1 MIHLYPIGFNQTA
14 TAATIIAE
22 IENLLGKDK
31 ISILPQAIDRAAFF
45 EQYLY
50 SKEHSTAIV
59 LLLGPQTA
67 YWNQGLFQHDWK
79 WRLSKAKKCPEFVV
93 LVEEKVEILP
103 EADLERFL
111 AYELDFNVD
120 YIVRQSSNWDVFSLY
135 MQLHACFPNHKSPEE
150 RIQFALKWKH
160 SFLDLSHCHLN
171 QLPASFIEL
180 APNLERLNL
189 EANEFEYI
197 PREITLCN
205 TLGVLNFANNP
216 LNRATGLARL
226 KNLKVLNLRNTLLH
240 DFPNE
245 VIECFQLEQ
254 LDLSNNNISGISAG
268 IGNLQNLERL
278 NIIGNQ
284 LNELPEQLAEMPNLK
299 DVLLKG
305 NPLRTPPL
313 EVALR
318 GVSAIQAYFDD
329 LTQGRNQSKG
339 QNWLLTVAIDQY
351 ADHTHNRPNT
361 LHFTQEL
368 IQVLQDKYDY
378 TSARTLINA
387 EATEQQVIAAM
398 QHLSSLCSLNDSLIL
413 YFSIRTEQLPQQ
425 ESALNFYD
433 RALSFSQLARPL
445 NGFRAKH
452 ILVIID
458 DFFYSPLIEGY
469 RSTKGLAEQFSSRWI
484 LYNQQGGSDYFT
496 PQLLDFL
503 RANTKEI
510 GVSELAYQLPQ
521 TNARPIF
528 LSGDEGGNFSFV
540 PSPQTTAPHQNT
552 EVANKQLEQL
562 KNQIKNQI
570 AKAQIDQSLKALE
583 KAIVPSTST
592 QNDLVLL
599 QSRWSRLQREVRMGV
614 LSNQDESIESN
625 RIIDSLLAFVNDL
638 DVENLTLDNSGNN
651 PIDEELDPTTQKITD
666 LIQQIERWRKE
677 LVISSSTRERRK
689 IKGDLKVALAK
700 LEAITVESTQSSK
713 PEDKL
718 AKAMLTEE
726 RQWTEALQ
734 VNTVSAF
741 EIYLRNH
748 PNSIYSAEAS
758 QKISEL
764 RQQNQEAEVVENI
777 RKSPNLSAINAYFNS
792 FPNGKYRLEIQTLK
806 QKLEQDEEELWDK
819 VKQGNNPAAYKDY
832 LNQTLLGYYEHEAKQ
847 LIDLLENKK
856 ELLVNEAKLIIIGNG
871 RVGKTSLAKVLTGEK
886 FDPNEN
892 STHGVKIREWKLPCG
907 NDLTLNLNIWDFGGQ
922 ERYHNTHSFFLNK
935 RALYL
940 LVWDKD
946 TETDAVQ
953 NPNPVDIEQQ
963 NFDYNYWLNTIKTRG
978 ENSPVIM
985 TQNKIEAGE
994 VQLNQ
999 GDITALYKN
1008 VCAFEEVSAAKRIN
1022 LDRLQESIV
1031 EQYQQAPALKNLIP
1045 FVMPLSQ
1052 QEARAELKKLCN
1064 TEGKPYI
1071 SIEAYEAICEKH
1083 QLASAKE
1090 FGTYL
1095 HDIGSILFFPE
1106 GKGRLKDIV
1115 ILNPIWATEIIYKVI
1130 NDTVKSKH
1138 GYFTKAEL
1146 IVKAEDQHEDLAKK
1160 DARKKGL
1167 IFKDYKEVE
1176 IFLEL
1181 MLSFEI
1187 CFELTFTPDT
1197 YIMPQYLP
1205 LEKPEMVKNWSN
1217 QGCRR
1222 FGFEYAYLP
1231 RSVIARGI
1239 ARMGK
1244 YALGNKH
1251 WWRDGLLIKHK
1262 ENLALI
1268 EVDYGKKRIEIAIR
1282 GENME
1287 KLEDWILEEQFAE
1300 LNLQLPATLVRFCPH
1315 CGTSIAEEAI
1325 QRRKK
1330 QGKPTLECQNPAC
1343 EKTIPIEDFYPKSI
1357 KKQAKIFISYANLD
1371 AEWQKKLKK
1380 AIVTLEYHPQ
1390 YPATVFDDT
1399 QLRGGQDIN
1408 ETLLTEQLH
1417 QADIVIFLVSA
1428 NFISSKYCR
1437 EKEVPQAMEQ
1447 LEHNK
1452 SSVLPIILE
1461 PMYGYDALPYHHIA
1475 SSPAKLKSIQEFID
1489 EKKEV
1494 DAWKMVYTDLLALV
1508 KAYYEA

>member
-1 MIHLYPIGFNQTA
+1 MIHLYPIGFNQTV
-14 TAATIIAE
+14 TADTLITE
-22 IENLLGKDK
+22 IEKLLGKDK

-45 EQYLY
+45 EQYLH
-50 SKEHSTAIV
+50 SRENSTAIV

-67 YWNQGLFQHDWK
+67 YWNRGLFQHDWE
-79 WRLSKAKKCPEFVV
+79 WRLSKAKKCPEFFV
-93 LVEEKVEILP
+93 LVEENGEILT

-111 AYELDFNVD
+111 AYEQDFVVD
-120 YIVRQSSNWDVFSLY
+120 YIVRQSSEWDVFSLY
-135 MQLHACFPNHKSPEE
+135 IQLNACFPNHKSVEE

-171 QLPASFIEL
+171 QLPPSFIEL

-189 EANEFEYI
+189 EDNEFEYI
-197 PREITLCN
+197 PTEITLCN
-205 TLGVLNFANNP
+205 TLELLNLANNP

-226 KNLKVLNLRNTLLH
+226 KNLKILNLRNTLLH

-254 LDLSNNNISGISAG
+254 LDLSNNKVSVISAG

-278 NIIGNQ
+278 HVIGNQ

-299 DVLLKG
+299 DVLLMD

-318 GVSAIQAYFDD
+318 GVPAIQAYFDD
-329 LTQGRNQSKG
+329 LTQGRDQGNG

-351 ADHTHNRPNT
+351 ADQRNNRPQT
-361 LHFTQEL
+361 LPFAQEL
-368 IQVLQDKYDY
+368 IQVLEDKYNY

-398 QHLSSLCSLNDSLIL
+398 QRLSGLCSLNDSLIL

-433 RALSFSQLARPL
+433 GAVSFSQLARPL
-445 NGFRAKH
+445 NGFQAKH

-458 DFFYSPLIEGY
+458 DYFYSPLVEAY
-469 RSTKGLAEQFSSRWI
+469 RSTKGLAEHYSSRWI
-484 LYNQQGGSDYFT
+484 LYNQQQGNDYFT
-496 PQLLDFL
+496 PQLLQFL

-510 GVSELAYQLPQ
+510 GVSELAFQLPQ
-521 TNARPIF
+521 TTARPIF

-540 PSPQTTAPHQNT
+540 PGLPTTTPHQKAAVTNQ
-552 EVANKQLEQL
+552 QLEQL

-570 AKAQIDQSLKALE
+570 AKAQIDQSLQALKE
-583 KAIVPSTST
+583 AIAPGAPA
-592 QNDLVLL
+592 QNDLISL
-599 QSRWSRLQREVRMGV
+599 QARWNRLQREARMGT
-614 LSNQDESIESN
+614 LSYENEGLESN
-625 RIIDSLLAFVNDL
+625 KIIASLLDFLDDL
-638 DVENLTLDNSGNN
+638 DTENLTPDNSSNN
-651 PIDEELDPTTQKITD
+651 SIDEELDPTTQKITD
-666 LIQQIERWRKE
+666 LIEQIEQRRKE
-677 LVISSSTRERRK
+677 LALSYSTRERRK

-700 LEAITVESTQSSK
+700 LEAITAGSHQRTK
-713 PEDKL
+713 PEDQL
-718 AKAMLTEE
+718 AKAMLKEE
-726 RQWTEALQ
+726 AEWAEALKT
-734 VNTVSAF
+734 NGIGAYET
-741 EIYLRNH
+741 YLVH
-748 PNSIYSAEAS
+748 YPNSIYSAEAS

-764 RQQNQEAEVVENI
+764 KQQNQEAEIVENI
-777 RKSPNLSAINAYFNS
+777 RKSPNLSSINAYFNS
-792 FPNGKYRLEIQTLK
+792 FPHGKYRLEIQTLK
-806 QKLEQDEEELWDK
+806 QKLEQDEEELWEKVMADK
-819 VKQGNNPAAYKDY
+819 NPTAYKGY
-832 LNQTLLGYYEHEAKQ
+832 LNQTLLGYYEKEAKQ
-847 LIDLLENKK
+847 QIDLLENKK

-940 LVWDKD
+940 LVWDKA
-946 TETDAVQ
+946 TEMDALQ
-953 NPNPVDIEQQ
+953 NPNPADIEHQ

-985 TQNKIEAGE
+985 TQNKIEDGE

-1022 LDRLQESIV
+1022 LDRLEESIV
-1031 EQYQQAPALKNLIP
+1031 EQYQKAPALKKLIP

-1064 TEGKPYI
+1064 TEDEPYI
-1071 SIEAYEAICEKH
+1071 SIERYQAICDKH

-1138 GYFTKAEL
+1138 GYFTKEEL
-1146 IVKAEDQHEDLAKK
+1146 IVKAEDQHEDLAEK

-1205 LEKPEMVKNWSN
+1205 LEKPAMVKNWSN

-1231 RSVIARGI
+1231 RSVIARAI
-1239 ARMGK
+1239 TRMGK
-1244 YALGNKH
+1244 YALDNKH

-1262 ENLALI
+1262 DNLALI
-1268 EVDYGKKRIEIAIR
+1268 EVNYEKKWIEIAIR

-1287 KLEDWILEEQFAE
+1287 KLEDWIREEQFAE
-1300 LNLQLPATLVRFCPH
+1300 LNQQLPATLVRFCPY
-1315 CGTSIAEEAI
+1315 CGSSIAEEVI
-1325 QRRKK
+1325 QKRMN
-1330 QGKPTLECQNPAC
+1330 QGKPTLECKNPAC
-1343 EKTIPIEDFYPKSI
+1343 EKTITIEDFYPKSI
-1357 KKQAKIFISYANLD
+1357 KKQAKIFISYSNLD

-1408 ETLLTEQLH
+1408 ETLLIEQLH

-1428 NFISSKYCR
+1428 NFIHSKYCR

-1447 LEHNK
+1447 VAHNK

-1461 PMYGYDALPYHHIA
+1461 TILGYEALPYQHIA

-1494 DAWKMVYTDLLALV
+1494 DAWRMVYTDLLALV